1 MSGSMSRGRT
11 AVSRSIVSRLFVRT
25 LLGTTVLIG
34 ISTAQQASAQSRVV
48 GACSGVQLRPSAVTG
63 ILSPVLTGITG
74 PIESRVNSILGLP
87 LISALLPGNPTLNT
101 DLTNLLN
108 DAANGQPITLQA
120 LASDGTL
127 VGPTDECRVTADA
140 LTLDTP
146 AGISIGGNQIVG
158 LGANGTPSFASDIN
172 AIAFGNN
179 ARAEAGATG
188 SIAIGANS
196 QATAANSIAL
206 GAGSLAG
213 RGALGG
219 YTAVGLTG
227 TQASAGE
234 VSVGSPTALRQ
245 ITNVAAGSAPT
256 DAATVGQVAG
266 VAANAVNYTDPTR
279 TRATLA
285 GTAGTV
291 IDNLAPGTLAAT
303 STEAVNGSQL
313 FATNTQVGTNTTAIV
328 NAQTSITALQ
338 GQAANAVRYDTDAGG
353 TRTGRVTLAGA
364 TPGQAVTLDN
374 VAPGALSATS
384 AEAVNGSQLFATNTQ
399 VGTNTTA
406 IAGIDTRV
414 TTNTQ
419 DIATLQGQTANA
431 VRYDVD
437 AGGVRTGGVTLVPTV
452 AGQAVTLGNVAAGAL
467 SATSTDAVNGSQL
480 FATNTQVA
488 ANTTAIGTNTAAIGA
503 IDTRVTTNTTN
514 IAGLDTRVTTNTQ
527 DITTLQGQTANA
539 VRYDTDAA
547 GNRTGGVTL
556 VSTVPGQAVTIGNVA
571 AGALSATST
580 DAVNGS
586 QLFATN
592 TQVATNTTSI
602 GAIDTR
608 VTNNTTA
615 ITNLDN
621 RITNNTQD
629 IANAVRYDVDA
640 AGNRTGGVT
649 LVSTVP
655 GQAVTIGNVA
665 AGALSATSTDAVN
678 GSQLFATNTQV
689 ATNTTAI
696 GNNTTAITNLDNR
709 ITTNTQDIANAVRYD
724 VDAAGNRT
732 GGITL
737 VSTTPGQAV
746 TIGNVA
752 AGTLSATSTDAVNGS
767 QLFAT
772 NDRLDT
778 TIASLAGFDTRI
790 TANTD
795 GLAALRLSALQY
807 DNAARDRITLAGAAG
822 TVLAN
827 VGAGTLSATSTEA
840 VNGSQ
845 LFATNLQVAANT
857 SAIAQIGNGSAGP
870 VRYSTP
876 GAPTTPNGGTV
887 TNDLTL
893 VGTGTDAVA
902 LHNVA
907 AGTLAAG
914 STDAVNG
921 GQLNTTNQAV
931 AALDNRVTAGEGR
944 ITTLETNV
952 ANNSGAITAI
962 DARVTDNST
971 AITNLQNNAAGTN
984 TTVNN
989 LTTQVTSNTNAI
1001 TNLQTQVGNQPLKYA
1016 DAATPTTP
1024 NGGTLTDDATLVG
1037 AGGGAVGLHNV
1048 RAGALVAGSTDAV
1061 NGGQLAETNAQV
1073 AANTSAITTLSNVVA
1088 GSTVSA
1094 VQYSNPGSP
1103 TTPNGGIRTN
1113 DVTLVGVNAAAPV
1126 GLHNVANG
1134 VVAAGS
1140 TDAVNGGQLNTVTT
1154 QLNAVA
1160 AQSANSLQY
1169 DRDATGA
1176 RTNRVT
1182 LAGGNAAAPVTIANV
1197 AAGTVAAGSTQAVNG
1212 GQLHATNQT
1221 AVAALALGA
1230 NSVQYDGT
1238 GNVTFGAAGSS
1249 APVALRNVAA
1259 GTSPTDAVNLAQL
1272 QSGMRSVLGEAT
1284 TYIDSR
1290 LAAVGFDLNNMRR
1303 DMAAGSS
1310 AAMAVAALPQPMEPG
1325 ATMVSIGGGTYRG
1338 QSAIAFGASRAFNDG
1353 RAVVKVGG
1361 TMDSQGYAG
1370 ANAGVGFQF

>member
-1 MSGSMSRGRT
+1 MSGSISRGRP
-11 AVSRSIVSRLFVRT
+11 AVSRSIMSRLFVRT

-74 PIESRVNSILGLP
+74 PIENRVNSILGLP

-196 QATAANSIAL
+196 QVTAANSIAL

-245 ITNVAAGSAPT
+245 ITNLAAGSAPT

-279 TRATLA
+279 ARATLA

-291 IDNLAPGTLAAT
+291 IDNLAPGALAAT

-328 NAQTSITALQ
+328 NTQTSITALQ

-452 AGQAVTLGNVAAGAL
+452 AGQAVPLGNVAAGAL
-467 SATSTDAVNGSQL
+467 TATSTDAVNGSQL

-571 AGALSATST
+571 AGA
-580 DAVNGS
+580 
-586 QLFATN
+586 
-592 TQVATNTTSI
+592 
-602 GAIDTR
+602 
-608 VTNNTTA
+608 
-615 ITNLDN
+615 
-621 RITNNTQD
+621 
-629 IANAVRYDVDA
+629 
-640 AGNRTGGVT
+640 
-649 LVSTVP
+649 
-655 GQAVTIGNVA
+655 
-665 AGALSATSTDAVN
+665 
-678 GSQLFATNTQV
+678 
-689 ATNTTAI
+689 
-696 GNNTTAITNLDNR
+696 
-709 ITTNTQDIANAVRYD
+709 
-724 VDAAGNRT
+724 
-732 GGITL
+732 
-737 VSTTPGQAV
+737 
-746 TIGNVA
+746 
-752 AGTLSATSTDAVNGS
+752 LSATSTDAVNGS

-1113 DVTLVGVNAAAPV
+1113 DVTLVGVDAAAPV

-1197 AAGTVAAGSTQAVNG
+1197 AAGTVAAGSMQAVNG

>member
-1 MSGSMSRGRT
+1 MSGSISRGRP
-11 AVSRSIVSRLFVRT
+11 AVSKFIVSRLFIRT

-48 GACSGVQLRPSAVTG
+48 GACSGVQLPPSAVTG

-74 PIESRVNSILGLP
+74 PIENRVNSILGLP

-101 DLTNLLN
+101 DLTNLLSN
-108 DAANGQPITLQA
+108 AANGQRITLQA

-158 LGANGTPSFASDIN
+158 LGANGTPSFASDLN

-188 SIAIGANS
+188 SIAIGTNS
-196 QATAANSIAL
+196 QVTAANSIAL

-213 RGALGG
+213 RGAIGG
-219 YTAVGLTG
+219 YTAVGLAAPQT
-227 TQASAGE
+227 SAGE
-234 VSVGSPTALRQ
+234 VSVGSATGLRQ

-285 GTAGTV
+285 GAGGTV
-291 IDNLAPGTLAAT
+291 IDNLAPGALAAT
-303 STEAVNGSQL
+303 STEAVNGAQL
-313 FATNTQVGTNTTAIV
+313 FATNTQVGANTTAIV
-328 NAQTSITALQ
+328 NAQTDITALQ

-353 TRTGRVTLAGA
+353 IRTGRVTLAGA

-374 VAPGALSATS
+374 VAPGALAATS
-384 AEAVNGSQLFATNTQ
+384 AEAVNGAQLFATNTQ

-406 IAGIDTRV
+406 IAGLDARV

-419 DIATLQGQTANA
+419 DITTLQGQTANA

-452 AGQAVTLGNVAAGAL
+452 AGQSVTLGNVAAGAL

-480 FATNTQVA
+480 FTTNNQVA
-488 ANTTAIGTNTAAIGA
+488 ANTTAIGNNTTAIGA

-547 GNRTGGVTL
+547 GNRTGGITL

-571 AGALSATST
+571 AGALSTTST

-592 TQVATNTTSI
+592 TQVAANTNSI

-615 ITNLDN
+615 ITNLD
-621 RITNNTQD
+621 T
-629 IANAVRYDVDA
+629 
-640 AGNRTGGVT
+640 
-649 LVSTVP
+649 
-655 GQAVTIGNVA
+655 
-665 AGALSATSTDAVN
+665 
-678 GSQLFATNTQV
+678 
-689 ATNTTAI
+689 
-696 GNNTTAITNLDNR
+696 R

-737 VSTTPGQAV
+737 VSSTPGQAV
-746 TIGNVA
+746 RIGNVA
-752 AGTLSATSTDAVNGS
+752 DGILSATSTDAVNGS

-778 TIASLAGFDTRI
+778 AIASLAGFDTRI

-845 LFATNLQVAANT
+845 LFATNLQVAANS
-857 SAIAQIGNGSAGP
+857 SAIAQIGNGSTGP

-921 GQLNTTNQAV
+921 GQLNTTNLAV
-931 AALDNRVTAGEGR
+931 AALDGRVTAGEGR

-952 ANNSGAITAI
+952 ANNTGAITAI

-1024 NGGTLTDDATLVG
+1024 NGGTLTDDATLVS
-1037 AGGGAVGLHNV
+1037 ASGGAVGLHNV

-1103 TTPNGGIRTN
+1103 TTPNGGVRTN
-1113 DVTLVGVNAAAPV
+1113 DVTLVGVDAAAPV

-1140 TDAVNGGQLNTVTT
+1140 TDAVNGGQLNTVTS

>member
-1 MSGSMSRGRT
+1 MSGSISRARP
-11 AVSRSIVSRLFVRT
+11 AVSKSIVSRLFVRT

-48 GACSGVQLRPSAVTG
+48 GACSGVQLPPSAVTG

-74 PIESRVNSILGLP
+74 PIENRVNSILGLP

-101 DLTNLLN
+101 DLTTLLN
-108 DAANGQPITLQA
+108 NAANGQRITLQA

-158 LGANGTPSFASDIN
+158 LGANGTPSFASDLN

-188 SIAIGANS
+188 SIAIGTNS
-196 QATAANSIAL
+196 QVTAANSIAL

-213 RGALGG
+213 RGAIGG
-219 YTAVGLTG
+219 YTAVGLAAPQT
-227 TQASAGE
+227 SAGE
-234 VSVGSPTALRQ
+234 VSVGSATGLRQ

-285 GTAGTV
+285 GAGGTV
-291 IDNLAPGTLAAT
+291 IDNLAPGALAAT
-303 STEAVNGSQL
+303 STEAVNGAQL
-313 FATNTQVGTNTTAIV
+313 FATNTQVGANTTAVV
-328 NAQTSITALQ
+328 NAQTNITALQ
-338 GQAANAVRYDTDAGG
+338 GQAANAVRYDIDAGG
-353 TRTGRVTLAGA
+353 IRTGRVTLAGA

-374 VAPGALSATS
+374 VAPGALAATS
-384 AEAVNGSQLFATNTQ
+384 AEAVNGAQLFATNTQ

-406 IAGIDTRV
+406 IAGLDTRV

-419 DIATLQGQTANA
+419 DITTLQGQTANA

-437 AGGVRTGGVTLVPTV
+437 AGGVRTGGVTLVPIV
-452 AGQAVTLGNVAAGAL
+452 AGQSVRLGNVAAGAL

-480 FATNTQVA
+480 FTTNNQVA
-488 ANTTAIGTNTAAIGA
+488 ANTTAIGNNTTAIGA

-527 DITTLQGQTANA
+527 NITTLQGQTANA

-586 QLFATN
+586 QLFTTN
-592 TQVATNTTSI
+592 TQVAANTTSI

-621 RITNNTQD
+621 RT
-629 IANAVRYDVDA
+629 
-640 AGNRTGGVT
+640 
-649 LVSTVP
+649 
-655 GQAVTIGNVA
+655 
-665 AGALSATSTDAVN
+665 
-678 GSQLFATNTQV
+678 
-689 ATNTTAI
+689 
-696 GNNTTAITNLDNR
+696 
-709 ITTNTQDIANAVRYD
+709 TTNTQAIANAVRYD

-737 VSTTPGQAV
+737 VSATPGQAV
-746 TIGNVA
+746 RIGNVA
-752 AGTLSATSTDAVNGS
+752 DGTLSATSTDAVNGS

-772 NDRLDT
+772 NDRLET

-870 VRYSTP
+870 VRYSTSV
-876 GAPTTPNGGTV
+876 APTTPNGGTV

-931 AALDNRVTAGEGR
+931 AALDGRVTAGEGR

-1024 NGGTLTDDATLVG
+1024 NGGTLTDDATLVS
-1037 AGGGAVGLHNV
+1037 ASGGAVGLHNV

-1113 DVTLVGVNAAAPV
+1113 DVTLVGVDAAAPV

>member
-1 MSGSMSRGRT
+1 MSGSISRGRP
-11 AVSRSIVSRLFVRT
+11 AVSRSIMSRLFVRT

-227 TQASAGE
+227 TQASSGE

-285 GTAGTV
+285 GAGGTV
-291 IDNLAPGTLAAT
+291 IDNLAPGALAAT
-303 STEAVNGSQL
+303 STEAVNGAQL
-313 FATNTQVGTNTTAIV
+313 FATNTQVGANTTAIV

-399 VGTNTTA
+399 V
-406 IAGIDTRV
+406 
-414 TTNTQ
+414 
-419 DIATLQGQTANA
+419 
-431 VRYDVD
+431 
-437 AGGVRTGGVTLVPTV
+437 
-452 AGQAVTLGNVAAGAL
+452 
-467 SATSTDAVNGSQL
+467 
-480 FATNTQVA
+480 A
-488 ANTTAIGTNTAAIGA
+488 ANTTAIGTNTAAISA

-571 AGALSATST
+571 AGALSAAST

-592 TQVATNTTSI
+592 TQVAANSTSI

-621 RITNNTQD
+621 RT
-629 IANAVRYDVDA
+629 
-640 AGNRTGGVT
+640 
-649 LVSTVP
+649 
-655 GQAVTIGNVA
+655 
-665 AGALSATSTDAVN
+665 
-678 GSQLFATNTQV
+678 
-689 ATNTTAI
+689 
-696 GNNTTAITNLDNR
+696 
-709 ITTNTQDIANAVRYD
+709 TTNTQAIANAVRYD

-845 LFATNLQVAANT
+845 LFATNLQVAATT

-1037 AGGGAVGLHNV
+1037 ASGGAVGLHNV

>member
-74 PIESRVNSILGLP
+74 PIENRVNSILGLP

-196 QATAANSIAL
+196 QVTAANSIAL

-219 YTAVGLTG
+219 YAAVGLAAPQT
-227 TQASAGE
+227 SAGE
-234 VSVGSPTALRQ
+234 VSVGSATGLRQ

-285 GTAGTV
+285 GAGGTV
-291 IDNLAPGTLAAT
+291 IDNLAPGALAAT

-313 FATNTQVGTNTTAIV
+313 FATNTQVGANTTAIV

-338 GQAANAVRYDTDAGG
+338 SQAANAVRYDTDAGG

-399 VGTNTTA
+399 VGTNTAA

-437 AGGVRTGGVTLVPTV
+437 AGGVRTGGLTLVPTV

-480 FATNTQVA
+480 FTTNTQVA
-488 ANTTAIGTNTAAIGA
+488 ANTTAIGNNTTAIGA

-592 TQVATNTTSI
+592 TQVA
-602 GAIDTR
+602 A
-608 VTNNTTA
+608 
-615 ITNLDN
+615 
-621 RITNNTQD
+621 
-629 IANAVRYDVDA
+629 
-640 AGNRTGGVT
+640 
-649 LVSTVP
+649 
-655 GQAVTIGNVA
+655 
-665 AGALSATSTDAVN
+665 
-678 GSQLFATNTQV
+678 
-689 ATNTTAI
+689 NTTAI

-709 ITTNTQDIANAVRYD
+709 ITTNTQEIANAVRYD

-737 VSTTPGQAV
+737 VSSAPGQAV

-752 AGTLSATSTDAVNGS
+752 DGTLSATSTDAVNGS

-921 GQLNTTNQAV
+921 GQLNATNLAV

-1037 AGGGAVGLHNV
+1037 ASGGAVGLHNV

-1113 DVTLVGVNAAAPV
+1113 DVTLVGVDAAAPV

>member
-1 MSGSMSRGRT
+1 MSGSISRARP
-11 AVSRSIVSRLFVRT
+11 AVSKSIVSRLFVRT

-48 GACSGVQLRPSAVTG
+48 GACSGVQLPPSAVTG

-74 PIESRVNSILGLP
+74 PIENRVNSILGLP

-101 DLTNLLN
+101 DLTTLLN
-108 DAANGQPITLQA
+108 NAANGQRITLQA

-158 LGANGTPSFASDIN
+158 LGANGTPSFASDLN

-179 ARAEAGATG
+179 ARAEVGATG

-196 QATAANSIAL
+196 QVTAANSIAL

-219 YTAVGLTG
+219 YTAVGLAAPQT
-227 TQASAGE
+227 SAGE
-234 VSVGSPTALRQ
+234 VSVGSATGLRQ

-285 GTAGTV
+285 GVGGTV
-291 IDNLAPGTLAAT
+291 IDNLAPGALAAT

-313 FATNTQVGTNTTAIV
+313 FATNTQVGANTTAIV
-328 NAQTSITALQ
+328 NAQTNITALQ

-353 TRTGRVTLAGA
+353 IRTGRVTLAGA

-374 VAPGALSATS
+374 VAPGALAATS
-384 AEAVNGSQLFATNTQ
+384 AEAVNGAQLFATNTQ

-406 IAGIDTRV
+406 IAGLDTRV

-419 DIATLQGQTANA
+419 DITTLQGQTANA

-437 AGGVRTGGVTLVPTV
+437 AGGVRTGGVTLVPIV
-452 AGQAVTLGNVAAGAL
+452 AGQSVRLGNVAAGAL

-480 FATNTQVA
+480 FTTNNQVA
-488 ANTTAIGTNTAAIGA
+488 ANTTAIGNNTTAIGA

-586 QLFATN
+586 QLFTTN
-592 TQVATNTTSI
+592 TQVAANTTSI

-621 RITNNTQD
+621 RITTNTQA

-655 GQAVTIGNVA
+655 GQTVTIGNVA

-689 ATNTTAI
+689 AANTTAI

-724 VDAAGNRT
+724 VDATGNRT

-737 VSTTPGQAV
+737 VSTVPGQAV
-746 TIGNVA
+746 RIGNVA
-752 AGTLSATSTDAVNGS
+752 DGILSATSTDAVNGS

-857 SAIAQIGNGSAGP
+857 SAIAQIGKGSAGP

-921 GQLNTTNQAV
+921 GQLNTTNLAV
-931 AALDNRVTAGEGR
+931 AALDGRVTAGEGR

-1024 NGGTLTDDATLVG
+1024 NGGTLTDDATLVS
-1037 AGGGAVGLHNV
+1037 ASGGAVGLHNV

-1073 AANTSAITTLSNVVA
+1073 AANTSAITNLSNVVA

-1238 GNVTFGAAGSS
+1238 GNVTFGAPGSS

>member
-127 VGPTDECRVTADA
+127 IGPTDECRVTADA

-227 TQASAGE
+227 TQASSGE

-285 GTAGTV
+285 GAGGTV
-291 IDNLAPGTLAAT
+291 IDNLAPGALAAT

-313 FATNTQVGTNTTAIV
+313 FATNTQVGANTTAIV
-328 NAQTSITALQ
+328 NAQTDITALQ
-338 GQAANAVRYDTDAGG
+338 GQAADAVRYDTDAGG
-353 TRTGRVTLAGA
+353 IRTGRVTLAGA

-374 VAPGALSATS
+374 VAPGTLTATS
-384 AEAVNGSQLFATNTQ
+384 AEAVNGSQLFATNGQ

-406 IAGIDTRV
+406 IAGLDTRV

-452 AGQAVTLGNVAAGAL
+452 AGQSVTLGNVAAGAL

-480 FATNTQVA
+480 FTTNNQVA
-488 ANTTAIGTNTAAIGA
+488 ANTTAIGTNTTAIGA

-592 TQVATNTTSI
+592 TQVAANTTSI

-621 RITNNTQD
+621 RT
-629 IANAVRYDVDA
+629 
-640 AGNRTGGVT
+640 
-649 LVSTVP
+649 
-655 GQAVTIGNVA
+655 
-665 AGALSATSTDAVN
+665 
-678 GSQLFATNTQV
+678 
-689 ATNTTAI
+689 
-696 GNNTTAITNLDNR
+696 
-709 ITTNTQDIANAVRYD
+709 TTNTQAIANAVRYD

-921 GQLNTTNQAV
+921 GQLNATNQAV